1 MKACAWKPER
11 RFCQGAVYLVSSA
24 RLLEGEIDMTTIE
37 FASETSRITTRP
49 AVATRVL
56 NALGNAF
63 VAWKNRRAFYRLG
76 EMSDAELADI
86 GLTRADLHV
95 AVAVPF
101 GRDPTVKLRA
111 IASERADT
119 IEDLARY
126 VA

>member
-1 MKACAWKPER
+1 MAT
-11 RFCQGAVYLVSSA
+11 F
-24 RLLEGEIDMTTIE
+24 D
-37 FASETSRITTRP
+37 FATETSRITTRP
-49 AVATRVL
+49 AVATRL
-56 NALGNAF
+56 ANAIADAWR
-63 VAWKNRRAFYRLG
+63 AWKNRRAFYRLG

-95 AVAVPF
+95 AVAIPF

-119 IEDLARY
+119 IEDLARQ